1 VEHAHLLEEHGAGR
15 TALRQ
20 HEVVLADAQARE
32 VDACTTADA
41 LLQATRAAE
50 DHATQ
55 VGCIA
60 TLAEREVG
68 FLKSLNV
75 CSPLDYSLSLSSL
88 GSHKQT
94 SYASEEAMPG
104 SGYIDRAEEQ
114 HIKELESQVSE
125 YKAHIQSLDTEI
137 QELSKRPMLDEGS
150 GLQVLHDKSTN
161 EKDAVQEARR
171 GTSRRLHHG
180 KTNTFPHVLFTSCT
194 GREEGSNA
202 EGRGQD

>member
-1 VEHAHLLEEHGAGR
+1 MVLGREMRSQRHPPRPLSRSRRACPRLHVEHAHLFEEHGAGR

-50 DHATQ
+50 DRATQ
-55 VGCIA
+55 VECIA
-60 TLAEREVG
+60 ALAEREVG

-94 SYASEEAMPG
+94 SY
-104 SGYIDRAEEQ
+104 
-114 HIKELESQVSE
+114 
-125 YKAHIQSLDTEI
+125 
-137 QELSKRPMLDEGS
+137 
-150 GLQVLHDKSTN
+150 
-161 EKDAVQEARR
+161 
-171 GTSRRLHHG
+171 
-180 KTNTFPHVLFTSCT
+180 
-194 GREEGSNA
+194 
-202 EGRGQD
+202 